1 MWLGS
6 DNREH
11 EERERLRLIRLRAA
25 ADHAQRATSTW
36 TAQGARYVQRD
47 RQRPYVPHHAAEE
60 VWVADDRPRYGLAKG
75 GEGGGKSVA
84 GIIKDLE
91 RLRRGMSGILV
102 SPDFEHFKR
111 SLWREFAAWC
121 PWDAVIPEQRY
132 RGRPGWEPTRPFAL
146 TFQPPRGGLATL
158 LCGGIEDPSAWEG
171 PNVHFAHFDEPRRH
185 RTPAALKVLD
195 GRCRLDGSHGEPP
208 QLWLTST
215 PAMHWLYDYF
225 SDPRPDHPF
234 PAFRA
239 DARVIDLL
247 TVDNERAGHLAE
259 GYTAQRRQSL
269 TEAEARV
276 LLEAAWEDIDVADR
290 FLSSMLWWDT
300 TTTELPPLDDQTPV
314 VLAADG
320 ATDDDTFAVVA
331 VSAWPDSKAAVRYA
345 RAWVPDE
352 APLDFAPIEQELRDL
367 CRRFRVI
374 QIAYD
379 RTQLHDMMTRLM
391 RDGVTWTEP
400 FSQQGPRL
408 EADKMLQDAIRAGRI
423 VHDGDTVL
431 RAHLA
436 NADRKR
442 ESDDRLRIVKR
453 RKDLKID
460 LAVAL
465 AMAYHRLMT
474 DFGGGA

>member
-1 MWLGS
+1 
-6 DNREH
+6 
-11 EERERLRLIRLRAA
+11 
-25 ADHAQRATSTW
+25 
-36 TAQGARYVQRD
+36 
-47 RQRPYVPHHAAEE
+47 
-60 VWVADDRPRYGLAKG
+60 
-75 GEGGGKSVA
+75 
-84 GIIKDLE
+84 
-91 RLRRGMSGILV
+91 
-102 SPDFEHFKR
+102 
-111 SLWREFAAWC
+111 
-121 PWDAVIPEQRY
+121 
-132 RGRPGWEPTRPFAL
+132 
-146 TFQPPRGGLATL
+146 
-158 LCGGIEDPSAWEG
+158 
-171 PNVHFAHFDEPRRH
+171 
-185 RTPAALKVLD
+185 
-195 GRCRLDGSHGEPP
+195 
-208 QLWLTST
+208 
-215 PAMHWLYDYF
+215 
-225 SDPRPDHPF
+225 
-234 PAFRA
+234 
-239 DARVIDLL
+239 VIDLL